1 MTLDSSWSV
10 RVGEAETTVAWDPP
24 AAPGGP
30 VFVCAHGAGGSM
42 SDSSVLG
49 MSQAL
54 TARGIGV
61 VRFNFLYRARGK
73 GPPDPM
79 PRLLDCFTMVVDSVV
94 ARLKPATLILGG
106 RSMGGRA
113 ASMLVADGAP
123 CAGLL
128 LLAYPLHPP
137 GKPDKMRT
145 EHLPM
150 ITVPVLCLS
159 GTRDPFC
166 GPEELAPVLAR
177 LGSRWQMHWLEGA
190 DHSFHVPKRTGRS
203 NTEILDEAGDTIRA
217 WCNSLA
223 AGRGGAVP

>member
-1 MTLDSSWSV
+1 MAD
-10 RVGEAETTVAWDPP
+10 G
-24 AAPGGP
+24 
-30 VFVCAHGAGGSM
+30 
-42 SDSSVLG
+42 SVLA

-54 TARGIGV
+54 TPLGIGV

-79 PRLLDCFTMVVDSVV
+79 PRLLDCFTLVVDSVV
-94 ARLKPATLILGG
+94 ARLQPTTLLLGG

-145 EHLPM
+145 EHLSL
-150 ITVPVLCLS
+150 ITVPVLCIS
-159 GTRDPFC
+159 GTRDSFC
-166 GPEELAPVLAR
+166 GPEEMAPVLAR

-190 DHSFHVPKRTGRS
+190 DHSFHVPKRSGRS
-203 NTEILDEAGDTIRA
+203 NSDVVKEAGEVVRT
-217 WCNSLA
+217 WS
-223 AGRGGAVP
+223 AGLETARG